1 MELGSVFQ
9 GLSAAASIV
18 SAFKAAFDV
27 RKELSRSDVERIAN
41 DAQRHSQAIYQQA
54 QMAAQKI
61 RGLSDPMIET
71 IKKKVEQAQK
81 DWQDTISNGTNP
93 GSWAQATDKLKA
105 DCCALL
111 RQMKQL
117 NGGTLPDEW
126 YEVWSDM
133 QCA

>member
-18 SAFKAAFDV
+18 SAFKAALDI
-27 RKELSRSDVERIAN
+27 RNELSRSDVERIAA
-41 DAQRHSQAIYQQA
+41 DAQRHSLAVYQKAII
-54 QMAAQKI
+54 AAQKI
-61 RGLSDPMIET
+61 RGLSDAMIET
-71 IKKKVEQAQK
+71 IRKKVEQAQR
-81 DWQDTISNGTNP
+81 DWQDKIDNGTT
-93 GSWAQATDKLKA
+93 GSFAQATDKLRSE
-105 DCCALL
+105 CCALL

-126 YEVWSDM
+126 YDIWADM